1 MPAAPANVAV
11 IRQVLAGL
19 ADDLAIDAA
28 QCADMKIAV
37 TEACTNVVVHAY
49 PGGQGPLETT
59 MTVLAGS
66 LVVSVRDRGTDFKP
80 TLGLATKPETPGD
93 AALGFGL
100 SLIAAL
106 SDEFAIRAGASGTE
120 IQMLFALRG
129 SATADPSVPA
139 TDFATVF
146 ADTSQLTRDEPAP
159 PDGIALALS
168 PGVPVTGVL
177 GRLVSLLAARADFPI
192 DRLSDAQLV
201 SDALATHA
209 PARTA
214 DGLVR
219 VGVTECEG
227 GFDLR
232 VGPLAAGGATALLAD
247 TALPGVGPL
256 LERLSDEV
264 SSEPVSGAGLPAE
277 SLRVR
282 LTREPTGAQVQ
293 V

>member
-1 MPAAPANVAV
+1 MPAAPVNVAMT
-11 IRQVLAGL
+11 RQVLAGL
-19 ADDLAIDAA
+19 ADDLAVDAA

-49 PGGQGPLETT
+49 PGGHGPLETT
-59 MTVLAGS
+59 MTVLPGS
-66 LVVSVRDRGTDFKP
+66 LVVSVRDRGTEFKP

-93 AALGFGL
+93 PALGFGL

-129 SATADPSVPA
+129 SATADPSVPP

-159 PDGIALALS
+159 PEGIALALS
-168 PGVPVTGVL
+168 AGAPVTGVL
-177 GRLVSLLAARADFPI
+177 GRLVSLLAARADFSI
-192 DRLSDAQLV
+192 DRLSDAQLI

-209 PARTA
+209 PARMA

-219 VGVTECEG
+219 IGVTECEG

-232 VGPLAAGGATALLAD
+232 IGPLAAGGANALVAD
-247 TALPGVGPL
+247 TALPGVGSL

-264 SSEPVSGAGLPAE
+264 TSEPVSGAGPPAE
-277 SLRVR
+277 SLKVR
-282 LTREPTGAQVQ
+282 LTREPTGGQVQ

>member
-59 MTVLAGS
+59 MSVLAGS

-129 SATADPSVPA
+129 GAATVDPWVPG
-139 TDFATVF
+139 TDFATISR
-146 ADTSQLTRDEPAP
+146 TPA
-159 PDGIALALS
+159 S
-168 PGVPVTGVL
+168 
-177 GRLVSLLAARADFPI
+177 
-192 DRLSDAQLV
+192 
-201 SDALATHA
+201 
-209 PARTA
+209 
-214 DGLVR
+214 
-219 VGVTECEG
+219 
-227 GFDLR
+227 
-232 VGPLAAGGATALLAD
+232 
-247 TALPGVGPL
+247 
-256 LERLSDEV
+256 
-264 SSEPVSGAGLPAE
+264 
-277 SLRVR
+277 
-282 LTREPTGAQVQ
+282 
-293 V
+293 